1 VTPHP
6 AASPAEGLGSFRRH
20 DIHAFPGGMIPP
32 PHGLVGSRMRDWLE
46 NAGSLRRG
54 TPDIVALLHAEF
66 ERIHPFLDGNGR
78 TGRLV
83 LNLLL
88 VRLGYSR
95 AIIYKQQRVAYLR
108 ALRRA
113 DAGDPGLLGEFIARA
128 ILANLYK
135 FVMPAVAWPAR
146 LVPLAAL
153 GTAEVSQ
160 DALRTA
166 AARGSLQATKGPDG
180 QWRSCRKWV
189 DDYVTTRH
197 RRKQP

>member
-1 VTPHP
+1 
-6 AASPAEGLGSFRRH
+6 
-20 DIHAFPGGMIPP
+20 
-32 PHGLVGSRMRDWLE
+32 
-46 NAGSLRRG
+46 
-54 TPDIVALLHAEF
+54 
-66 ERIHPFLDGNGR
+66 
-78 TGRLV
+78 V

-88 VRLGYSR
+88 VRPGYPR

-135 FVMPAVAWPAR
+135 PVMPAVAWPAR